1 MDLADCAAT
10 LRVEKLPA
18 DLVTKAEWRVCHPS
32 AASLSIAGLAAWRA
46 ALLRYALSTGGA
58 TAGRRADGHAFGIR
72 GSGAPD
78 LEPAEHA
85 SGEVEPDCLRET
97 VAGQAQNQWASPVL
111 LGPLKAI
118 IINFHDGNRPSVDV
132 DNMSKPILDV
142 LQSIVYSDDRQIR
155 QAQITHLEIGA
166 PFSIV
171 GVSKIIVN
179 AIQAGTQFVYIRIE
193 DPADPFPLPK

>member
-1 MDLADCAAT
+1 MAMHLEFVVLGPPISNQQST
-10 LRVEKLPA
+10 PQGKSNLTV
-18 DLVTKAEWRVCHPS
+18 
-32 AASLSIAGLAAWRA
+32 WRA
-46 ALLRYALSTGGA
+46 
-58 TAGRRADGHAFGIR
+58 
-72 GSGAPD
+72 
-78 LEPAEHA
+78 
-85 SGEVEPDCLRET
+85 T
-97 VAGQAQNQWASPVL
+97 VAGQAQNQWSSPVL
-111 LGPLKAI
+111 SGPLKAI

-179 AIQAGTQFVYIRIE
+179 AIQAGTQFVYVRIE